1 MHFRHTTTF
10 LAVALHVCVVPLQAQ
25 SDTAQNIGIH
35 AYTHGGKLHFATDD
49 QAFHWWLDN
58 RIYIDGACY
67 MPTHNID
74 ELTSKTNS
82 DLEDDD
88 GTFRFSNGVVLRRA
102 RMAVKADLYKN
113 WFAELDLDFAYNEL
127 NVKDMYIGYRFS
139 ERLSVKAGQFKEPMS
154 IESTT
159 SSKYLQSVERPMPVD
174 IFASGRHLGLSL
186 TAWGNGWWAS
196 GGIFGSQVDLIQ
208 KERNRGDDGWAVTA
222 RAAVSPVHSEA
233 TTVHVGG
240 YATRRTPD
248 ANGNENRSVEFRG
261 MPESRVDR
269 RRFVDAVV
277 DNVNSYYTLGYE
289 LAFRHRK
296 WLLFGEYV
304 FTSVDRYDV
313 DSSGKKS
320 GSFENCTFNGWYA
333 NASYMIIGQARQY
346 AADEAEFG
354 PMPVEKKCG
363 NLEVA
368 AHYSTVN
375 LNDFHDFSS
384 IVTGGEAQAYS
395 LSVNWFPNANLLVS
409 LNYTYIDN
417 DKYADAKG
425 HVKCNGQ
432 ALSEA
437 FTSGVDF
444 SIVQM
449 RIMASF

>member
-1 MHFRHTTTF
+1 
-10 LAVALHVCVVPLQAQ
+10 
-25 SDTAQNIGIH
+25 
-35 AYTHGGKLHFATDD
+35 
-49 QAFHWWLDN
+49 
-58 RIYIDGACY
+58 
-67 MPTHNID
+67 MPTRDID
-74 ELTSKTNS
+74 QLTSKVNS
-82 DLEDDD
+82 DLDDDD
-88 GTFRFSNGVVLRRA
+88 GKFRFSNGIVLRRA
-102 RMAVKADLYKN
+102 RMAVKADLHDK
-113 WFAELDLDFAYNEL
+113 WFVEFDLDFAYNEL
-127 NVKDMYIGYRFS
+127 NVKDMYIGYRIS

-174 IFASGRHLGLSL
+174 IFASGRHLGVAL

-196 GGIFGSQVDLIQ
+196 GGIFGSQVDIVQ
-208 KERNRGDDGWAVTA
+208 KERNRGDDGWAATLRVA
-222 RAAVSPVHSEA
+222 LSPVNTDA

-248 ANGNENRSVEFRG
+248 VSGNDNREVEFRG

-277 DNVNSYYTLGYE
+277 ENVNCYYTLGYE
-289 LAFRHRK
+289 LALRHRK

-304 FTSVDRYDV
+304 FTSVDRYDI
-313 DSSGKKS
+313 DSDSNELSLK
-320 GSFENCTFNGWYA
+320 NCTFNGWYA
-333 NASYMIIGQARQY
+333 NASYMIIGEARRY

-384 IVTGGEAQAYS
+384 IITGGEAKAYS
-395 LSVNWFPNANLLVS
+395 LSLNWFPNSNLLLS
-409 LNYTYIDN
+409 LNYTYMDN

-425 HVKCNGQ
+425 HVKCGGRS
-432 ALSEA
+432 LSEA
-437 FTSGVDF
+437 FTDGVDF
-444 SIVQM
+444 SIVQL
-449 RIMASF
+449 RLMASF